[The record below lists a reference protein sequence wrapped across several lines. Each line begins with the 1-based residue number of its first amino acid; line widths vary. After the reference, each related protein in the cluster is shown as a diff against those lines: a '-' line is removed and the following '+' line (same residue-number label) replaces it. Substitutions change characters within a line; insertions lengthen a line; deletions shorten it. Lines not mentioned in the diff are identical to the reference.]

1 MTLTP
6 LQIKE
11 IDKLVPGRV
20 LREVPLSRFT
30 SFKIGGP
37 ADIMV
42 EPAGRHDLSR
52 LLMYL
57 DDEKIPRIILGA
69 GTNVLFHD
77 AGFRGVVV
85 RTKSLNRM
93 DFQSDTVG
101 VATVIVAAGVP
112 LPRLVNRAG
121 EFGWTG
127 LEDLWG
133 IPGAFGGAVVTN
145 AGAGQVSMSDPLVT
159 IRLLSDRGEPITL
172 NKQDFHSGYRSMEI
186 PPRSVVVEGVLQ
198 LTRGRS
204 QAIEARVAAARERR
218 QNRQPSGVASAGCV
232 FKNPSPEQTAG
243 LIIDRLGFKGMSVGD
258 AEVSDVHANFIV
270 NRGKAR
276 AADVLE
282 LVETIRTRVREEE
295 GLELVL
301 EIRVIGE
308 QPPDD

>member
-1 MTLTP
+1 MILTP

-37 ADIMV
+37 ADVMV
-42 EPAGRHDLSR
+42 EPAGLYDLSR

-57 DDEKIPRIILGA
+57 NDEKIPRIILGA

-112 LPRLVNRAG
+112 LPRLVNRAA

-145 AGAGQVSMSDPLVT
+145 AGAGQVSMSDQLVT
-159 IRLLSDRGEPITL
+159 IKLLSDRGEQITL
-172 NKQDFHSGYRSMEI
+172 NKLDFHSGYRSMEI
-186 PPRSVVVEGVLQ
+186 PPQSVVVEGVLQ
-198 LTRGRS
+198 LMRGRS
-204 QAIEARVAAARERR
+204 QDIEARMAAARERR

-232 FKNPSPEQTAG
+232 FKNPSPEQPAG

-258 AEVSDVHANFIV
+258 AQVSDVHANFIV

-282 LVETIRTRVREEE
+282 LVETIKERVKEKE
-295 GLELVL
+295 GLELDL

-308 QPPDD
+308 QTPND